1 MAPST
6 AQATF
11 SLPLSVVSPVDLGRL
26 IRELEAL
33 DNDLNQ
39 AAISAPDTEPT
50 MPVTSR
56 LLDEAIAVNKI
67 VPQQPDD
74 RKQLVAYL
82 WGMKATA
89 PVLHISFSADPSPL
103 FTQKLVVWLRHEI
116 NKDVLVTIG
125 LQPSIGAGCIVRTN
139 NKFFDLSLR
148 KDMLAKRDMLLAEI
162 SKVRA

>member
-1 MAPST
+1 VALSD
-6 AQATF
+6 ALVAF

-39 AAISAPDTEPT
+39 AVISFPDNEPK
-50 MPVTSR
+50 MPLLSR

-67 VPQQPDD
+67 VPQVADD
-74 RKQLVAYL
+74 RKRLIAYL
-82 WGMKATA
+82 WDMKAKA
-89 PVLHISFSADPSPL
+89 PVLHVSFSADPSPS
-103 FTQKLVVWLRHEI
+103 FTQKLLVWLRQNI

-148 KDMLAKRDMLLAEI
+148 KDMLSKRGLLLSEI
-162 SKVRA
+162 SEVRS

>member
-1 MAPST
+1 MAPNDT
-6 AQATF
+6 LVAY

-39 AAISAPDTEPT
+39 AVISFPDNEPK
-50 MPVTSR
+50 MPITSR

-67 VPQQPDD
+67 VPQLAED
-74 RKQLVAYL
+74 RKQLIAYL
-82 WGMKATA
+82 WGMKAKA

-103 FTQKLVVWLRHEI
+103 FTQKLLVWLRQEV

-148 KDMLAKRDMLLAEI
+148 KDMLSKRGLLLSEI
-162 SKVRA
+162 SEARA